1 MKAWFKS
8 VFVRIGDLIV
18 KTISYKVL
26 AAAIVTAVF
35 VFVALR
41 VSETSPVFAL
51 GGLTIVAGMWALTV
65 SYRYAEKLG
74 GFIKKPE
81 DRG

>member
-1 MKAWFKS
+1 MKTWIVS
-8 VFVRIGDLIV
+8 VIRRIGDLVV

-35 VFVALR
+35 VFAGLR

-74 GFIKKPE
+74 GFIKGPK